1 MNKAQITAIVNA
13 MLELRKRDQD
23 MQKASDI
30 YHDALYPDCHNP
42 FLVWVTD
49 WALKILDLVEPEISE
64 WISYFIYEAPGLKRN
79 DPDYD
84 VVVTFDNVKWKM
96 NTKEDLITF
105 LQNAYHE

>member
-42 FLVWVTD
+42 FLV
-49 WALKILDLVEPEISE
+49 
-64 WISYFIYEAPGLKRN
+64 
-79 DPDYD
+79 
-84 VVVTFDNVKWKM
+84 
-96 NTKEDLITF
+96 
-105 LQNAYHE
+105 

>member
-13 MLELRKRDQD
+13 MLELREQDQK

-42 FLVWVTD
+42 FLVGITE
-49 WALKILDLVEPEISE
+49 WALKLLDLVHPEIAE
-64 WISYFIYEAPGLKRN
+64 WISYFIYEVPSLKR
-79 DPDYD
+79 PDTNYD
-84 VVVTFDNVKWKM
+84 VIIKNEGIDYYL

-105 LQNAYHE
+105 LQYAYPE